1 MRLIP
6 ATLRATVAVSALS
19 SLGLAM
25 ILSTPGATDTSLI
38 RRDDLGYEMPEIPDE
53 EDFLAPNPT
62 NGNYYADGD
71 GVQSGD
77 SNQTW
82 IYDYEN
88 LDNKGKCWTEVFF
101 VGTTLAYAEWKQIGP
116 DHDCASTASCNITP
130 SDVEQKC
137 SSTTWSLAYAQSIKL
152 AVAPLGLGI
161 ELTATLTTTV
171 GQTYQACNS
180 HTDSE
185 NCTWDDEKCHSIWGA
200 DQTLTVH
207 GFKRLSCPGPGKIDG
222 VLLRPDGNFTVTTI
236 NFAIPLPAS
245 PYTSCNGTCETSDF
259 TGLLP
264 AIDTAMKPWPTQ

>member
-1 MRLIP
+1 MASVNERQVRSKTGCLVCKSRKVKCDEKPEGCDNCGRLGVQCP
-6 ATLRATVAVSALS
+6 GYDATPKLHRTAQADAVVN
-19 SLGLAM
+19 
-25 ILSTPGATDTSLI
+25 IFDTA
-38 RRDDLGYEMPEIPDE
+38 GVPKKVTNQKYEMPEILDE
-53 EDFLAPNPT
+53 EDFLAPNPP

-116 DHDCASTASCNITP
+116 DHDCASTVS
-130 SDVEQKC
+130 
-137 SSTTWSLAYAQSIKL
+137 W
-152 AVAPLGLGI
+152 LGI

-171 GQTYQACNS
+171 GQTYQACNT

-185 NCTWDDEKCHSIWGA
+185 NCTWDDEKSHSIWGA

-207 GFKRLSCPGPGKIDG
+207 GFKRLSCPGPGKVDG
-222 VLLRPDGNFTVTTI
+222 VLLRPDGNFIVTTI
-236 NFAIPLPAS
+236 NFAIPLPAP
-245 PYTSCNGTCETSDF
+245 PYTGSFQLS
-259 TGLLP
+259 
-264 AIDTAMKPWPTQ
+264 TQP